1 MDVIKAGEEVYHG
14 SGKIVASTIKATYYG
29 IYYGAHWAPPCRLF
43 TQVLTEFYNEVN
55 KDLPANDKKFE
66 VLFVSLD
73 GSHDAFL
80 RNFKDMKWLGVS
92 MNEDQRISALKQK
105 FGVNGVPTLVITKPN
120 GDLISYDGRKDIQ
133 DGAEALNSWE
143 KKANPTAQQPEE
155 SKDQTQIDTN

>member
-43 TQVLTEFYNEVN
+43 TTVLTEFYDEVN
-55 KDLPANDKKFE
+55 KVKPDDFDKNFE

-80 RNFKDMKWLGVS
+80 RNFKEMPWLGVS

-143 KKANPTAQQPEE
+143 NKAKPTA
-155 SKDQTQIDTN
+155 

>member
-14 SGKIVASTIKATYYG
+14 SGKIVASTIKAKYYG

-43 TQVLTEFYNEVN
+43 TTVLTDFYDEVN
-55 KDLPANDKKFE
+55 KVKPHDFDKNFE

-80 RNFKDMKWLGVS
+80 RNFKEMKWLGVS

-120 GDLISYDGRKDIQ
+120 GDLISYDGRTDIQ
-133 DGAEALNSWE
+133 EGADNALAAWDKKVKEAQGG
-143 KKANPTAQQPEE
+143 A
-155 SKDQTQIDTN
+155 

>member
-1 MDVIKAGEEVYHG
+1 M
-14 SGKIVASTIKATYYG
+14 
-29 IYYGAHWAPPCRLF
+29 
-43 TQVLTEFYNEVN
+43 TEFYNEVN

-80 RNFKDMKWLGVS
+80 RNFKEMPWLGVS

-143 KKANPTAQQPEE
+143 NKANPKA
-155 SKDQTQIDTN
+155 